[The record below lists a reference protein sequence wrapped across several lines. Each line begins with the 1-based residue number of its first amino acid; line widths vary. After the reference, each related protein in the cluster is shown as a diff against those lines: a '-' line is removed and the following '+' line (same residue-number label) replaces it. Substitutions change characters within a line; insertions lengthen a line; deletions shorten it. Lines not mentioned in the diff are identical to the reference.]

1 MPMRAAAAKSGAQ
14 QPPNS
19 NSMMHVL
26 QRHWPMLLGATA
38 FALPT
43 MVSVAKMGWST
54 EQGAHAPIVLATG
67 AWLITRQWPAVWAQ
81 WAEGRAAILWLML
94 IPLLLIYIGSKITG
108 VIEIE
113 GFAMYG
119 ALLAALYGICGGKV
133 MRLLWFPLF
142 YLAFIFPPPDTLV
155 SLVTQPLKI
164 AISNWA
170 VDLLYLFRLPVGQS
184 GVTIQIGQYQLL
196 VAEACAGLNSL
207 ISLTAICLFYVHIR
221 HNLSWRYALLVMFAI
236 FPVAVFANFVR
247 VCLLILVTYYFGEA
261 AAQGFVHNFAGLI
274 MFAVALIT
282 IFGIDQAASRIRNR
296 LA

>member
-1 MPMRAAAAKSGAQ
+1 
-14 QPPNS
+14 
-19 NSMMHVL
+19 
-26 QRHWPMLLGATA
+26 
-38 FALPT
+38 
-43 MVSVAKMGWST
+43 
-54 EQGAHAPIVLATG
+54 
-67 AWLITRQWPAVWAQ
+67 
-81 WAEGRAAILWLML
+81 
-94 IPLLLIYIGSKITG
+94 
-108 VIEIE
+108 
-113 GFAMYG
+113 
-119 ALLAALYGICGGKV
+119 

-142 YLAFIFPPPDTLV
+142 YIAFIFPPPDTLV

-170 VDLLYLFRLPVGQS
+170 VDLLYLFGLPVGQS

-221 HNLSWRYALLVMFAI
+221 HNLSWRYALLVMVAI

-274 MFAVALIT
+274 MFAVALVT
-282 IFGIDQAASRIRNR
+282 IFGIDQLGSRLRSR
-296 LA
+296 LT